1 MPEVKKNVKKMSD
14 HAKKKARR
22 RAEIRD
28 GYEYQMSQKYLEFLT
43 SDEGAGLRSKEAI
56 IKYLNASGNFI
67 KPIVRY
73 SVV

>member
-1 MPEVKKNVKKMSD
+1 MSDVRKIKKLSD

-22 RAEIRD
+22 KAEQIS

-43 SDEGAGLRSKEAI
+43 SDEGARLRSKEAI

>member
-14 HAKKKARR
+14 HAKKKAKRK
-22 RAEIRD
+22 AESRN

-43 SDEGAGLRSKEAI
+43 SDEGGRLRSKEAI